1 MGDLVVSLCVY
12 YTTVT
17 LWCIRVGVRNTCT
30 HVNSLTFSFLPSP
43 TLVGFR
49 DLDTGFGEMD
59 LLPIH
64 SHTSSLT
71 NQSILSTANRE
82 GKNIC
87 VCVCACVHVLCVYVC
102 VCVVCVC
109 VCVCLCMVGCLNMD
123 G

>member
-1 MGDLVVSLCVY
+1 MHSCELTDLLLS
-12 YTTVT
+12 T
-17 LWCIRVGVRNTCT
+17 LTHTCG
-30 HVNSLTFSFLPSP
+30 LQRPGLI
-43 TLVGFR
+43 LVLGRWILF
-49 DLDTGFGEMD
+49 

-87 VCVCACVHVLCVYVC
+87 VCVRACMCCVYTYVCVLCVY
-102 VCVVCVC
+102 